1 MGEKILLVEDEKELN
16 NAISTILK
24 LTGYIVSN
32 EFNGKDALENTKTN
46 QYDLIIMDVMMPI
59 MDGITSLKE
68 MKKIG
73 VKTPVILLTAKS
85 STDDKVLG
93 LDSGAEDYLTKPF
106 ETKELLARIR
116 KILRKSQSEIYDFKN
131 ILFNKNTSEISY
143 GTKTFELNPNEANL
157 MEVLIKNQNRE
168 MPKEEIFAR
177 VFTKNEEK
185 PDEKLNIYVSF
196 LNDKLKALDTN
207 VQITCFDGYILKNIE
222 NL

>member
-116 KILRKSQSEIYDFKN
+116 KILRKNQSEIYDFKN
-131 ILFNKNTSEISY
+131 I
-143 GTKTFELNPNEANL
+143 
-157 MEVLIKNQNRE
+157 
-168 MPKEEIFAR
+168 
-177 VFTKNEEK
+177 
-185 PDEKLNIYVSF
+185 
-196 LNDKLKALDTN
+196 
-207 VQITCFDGYILKNIE
+207 
-222 NL
+222 

>member
-116 KILRKSQSEIYDFKN
+116 KILRKSQCEIYDFKN
-131 ILFNKNTSEISY
+131 I
-143 GTKTFELNPNEANL
+143 
-157 MEVLIKNQNRE
+157 
-168 MPKEEIFAR
+168 
-177 VFTKNEEK
+177 
-185 PDEKLNIYVSF
+185 
-196 LNDKLKALDTN
+196 
-207 VQITCFDGYILKNIE
+207 
-222 NL
+222 